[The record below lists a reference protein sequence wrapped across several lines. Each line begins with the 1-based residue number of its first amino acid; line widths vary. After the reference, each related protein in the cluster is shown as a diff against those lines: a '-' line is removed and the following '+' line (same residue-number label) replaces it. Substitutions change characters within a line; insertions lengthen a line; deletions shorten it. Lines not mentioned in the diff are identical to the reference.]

1 MFNIIT
7 GMMTFSGTLA
17 VYLYV
22 ITYPI
27 LKRYSIQGQNFIL
40 KMAVF
45 FYLVPIAELK
55 YCLWD
60 IIEHIPLLNRY
71 IVPYIAKERP
81 FIEKFNV
88 IIKFENGVVKFSSD
102 LRDLFLILIC
112 AGLVSLIIF
121 IWKFRK
127 YQKMK
132 YIFLTC
138 SDELPKGK
146 LEEQYLRLK
155 EELQVHSDIKILGCK
170 YQKSSSVIGFLSP
183 VIIFPTETA
192 DINSQEFIMKH
203 ELLHIKHKDLIVRL
217 LAIAVI
223 VIHWFNP
230 VAYCLFYELIMVSE
244 MICDKGVLSGCLE
257 SDRKKY
263 SELIVDLATVE
274 TNECVVSLADEFS
287 VKRRVLEMKR
297 VRKKNIF
304 VSGAIAVVI
313 GLSVSMSAF
322 ALYNPSQ
329 MIERNGNDYGS
340 NTTFE
345 FVNAES
351 YYGMNEEFLPYDY
364 FFTSEDGEI
373 VPLSKDIPE
382 RVICAHTKT
391 ETGTYTEHAKNNST
405 GSCTVTVYNAVKC
418 SKCNKILEETQVQ
431 KITYQVCPH

>member
-1 MFNIIT
+1 MR
-7 GMMTFSGTLA
+7 TFSGTLA
-17 VYLYV
+17 VCLYV

-203 ELLHIKHKDLIVRL
+203 ELLHVKHKDLIVRL

-223 VIHWFNP
+223 VVYWFNP

-244 MICDKGVLSGCLE
+244 MICDKGVLSDCLE

-322 ALYNPSQ
+322 ALYNPSH
-329 MIERNGNDYGS
+329 IIRDNDNYDA
-340 NTTFE
+340 NTTLE
-345 FVNAES
+345 FANSED
-351 YYGMNEEFLPYDY
+351 YYVAKADSFPYDC
-364 FFTSEDGEI
+364 FFVGEDGIIIPISEDA
-373 VPLSKDIPE
+373 PE
-382 RVICAHTKT
+382 RVLCFHTTT
-391 ETGTYTEHAKNNST
+391 ENGALSKHAKNNTT
-405 GSCTVTVYNAVKC
+405 GSCTVTVYDVVKC
-418 SKCNKILEETQVQ
+418 SKCNKILEQTQVRR
-431 KITYQVCPH
+431 ITYDPCPH

>member
-1 MFNIIT
+1 MFNTIT
-7 GMMTFSGTLA
+7 GMRTFSGTLA
-17 VYLYV
+17 VCLYV

-81 FIEKFNV
+81 FIEKFNI

-203 ELLHIKHKDLIVRL
+203 ELLHVKHKDLIVRL

-329 MIERNGNDYGS
+329 LIEKDGEYNPNTEVEFAHDKDYYQMK
-340 NTTFE
+340 
-345 FVNAES
+345 AEA
-351 YYGMNEEFLPYDY
+351 LPYDY
-364 FFTSEDGEI
+364 FFTSEDGQI
-373 VPLSKDIPE
+373 IPLSKDAPE
-382 RVICAHTKT
+382 RVLCFHTTT
-391 ETGTYTEHAKNNST
+391 EVGGLSEHEKNKVT
-405 GSCTVTVYNAVKC
+405 GSCTVTVYDVVKC
-418 SKCNKILEETQVQ
+418 SKCNKILEQTQVRR
-431 KITYQVCPH
+431 ITYDPCPH

>member
-1 MFNIIT
+1 MFNTIT
-7 GMMTFSGTLA
+7 GMRTFSGTLA
-17 VYLYV
+17 VCLYV

-102 LRDLFLILIC
+102 LRDLFLVLIC

-304 VSGAIAVVI
+304 VSGAIAAVI

-329 MIERNGNDYGS
+329 VIHDDENYNSGTELEFINSNECYGVE
-340 NTTFE
+340 NQ
-345 FVNAES
+345 
-351 YYGMNEEFLPYDY
+351 FLPYDC
-364 FFTSEDGEI
+364 FFTGENGEIIPFSED
-373 VPLSKDIPE
+373 LPE
-382 RVICAHTKT
+382 RVICAHTTT
-391 ETGTYTEHAKNNST
+391 ETGGLTKHAKNTVT
-405 GSCTVTVYNAVKC
+405 GSCTVTVYDVVKC
-418 SKCNKILEETQVQ
+418 SKCNKILEKTMEK
-431 KITYQVCPH
+431 KITYAVCPH

>member
-1 MFNIIT
+1 MFNTIT
-7 GMMTFSGTLA
+7 GMRTFSGTLA
-17 VYLYV
+17 VCLYV

-203 ELLHIKHKDLIVRL
+203 ELLHVKHKDLIVRL

-329 MIERNGNDYGS
+329 LIEKDGEYNPNTEVEFAHDKDYYQMK
-340 NTTFE
+340 
-345 FVNAES
+345 AEA
-351 YYGMNEEFLPYDY
+351 LPYDY
-364 FFTSEDGEI
+364 FFTSEDGQI
-373 VPLSKDIPE
+373 IPFSKDAPE
-382 RVICAHTKT
+382 RVLCFHTTT
-391 ETGTYTEHAKNNST
+391 EVGGLSEHAKNTAT
-405 GSCTVTVYNAVKC
+405 GGCVVTNYDVVRC
-418 SKCNKILEETQVQ
+418 SKCNKILEKTMTNRV
-431 KITYQVCPH
+431 TYMVCPH

>member
-1 MFNIIT
+1 MFNTIT
-7 GMMTFSGTLA
+7 GMRTFSGTLA
-17 VYLYV
+17 VCLYV

-203 ELLHIKHKDLIVRL
+203 ELLHVKHKDLIVRL

-274 TNECVVSLADEFS
+274 TNECVVGLADEFS

-322 ALYNPSQ
+322 ALYNPSRI
-329 MIERNGNDYGS
+329 IEKDGS
-340 NTTFE
+340 YNPNTTVE
-345 FVNAES
+345 FTNNED
-351 YYGMNEEFLPYDY
+351 YYGIEIESMPYEY
-364 FFTSEDGEI
+364 FFTSEEGKI
-373 VPLSKDIPE
+373 IPLSKDVPD
-382 RVICAHTKT
+382 RVICAHTTT
-391 ETGTYTEHAKNNST
+391 ESGGLTQHEKNNVT
-405 GSCTVTVYNAVKC
+405 GGCVVTNYRVIKC
-418 SKCNKILEETQVQ
+418 SKCHKILEKTMTSQATFV
-431 KITYQVCPH
+431 VCPH